1 MAKNNSK
8 LKLSEALSKYCAV
21 ESLDVDHTK
30 FCYNIDTIKKDLSR
44 ILDLGAT
51 NDRVCRKV
59 LAVNK
64 DFCQSKQSTSSSDTA
79 SVLTAPSTNVDA
91 TSDSADSSN
100 STTVPFKQK
109 RGFIYI

>member
-1 MAKNNSK
+1 M
-8 LKLSEALSKYCAV
+8 SEALSKYCAV

-30 FCYNIDTIKKDLSR
+30 FCYNIDTIKKNLSR

-51 NDRVCRKV
+51 NDRICKKV

-64 DFCQSKQSTSSSDTA
+64 DFCQSKQSTSFTGSSDTA
-79 SVLTAPSTNVDA
+79 SVLTTPSTSVDV
-91 TSDSADSSN
+91 TSDPADSSN
-100 STTVPFKQK
+100 TTTVPFKQK